1 MDKIIET
8 ILKHKQKELTSLIAI
23 DIADAFDNA
32 WWPAIIK
39 RMDNDDVPSDLI
51 RIIKSYLNNEREVKF
66 TYESETFYEKLT
78 KGCPQGGPLSPLLW
92 NILLNDLL
100 INFDSMNADIICYAD
115 DVTIICWNK
124 TIEGLKTASEY
135 TLNYVIQWCNR
146 NKLTISTEKT
156 NMLYLHNRQKIPIKV
171 NNNIIMPVK
180 QVKILGMKFSNHK
193 WKNKVNFTPHV
204 NDILC
209 KAGRMKNLLC
219 SLSGN
224 MWGLD
229 TQKRL
234 TLFKTIIRPVLTY
247 GSEIWFKYLNNR
259 CKQKLNSMQYQ
270 IILWAVRAYKTTSSN
285 CVHSLAKIPLLTEF
299 IESRII
305 KFDQAQLSIEDLIT
319 YEPHAP
325 SIVKSFLHAKMNEN
339 FENTNEIFRSFFVLG
354 IPRFF
359 HPNFYNIQFITDH
372 GNFGKFLAT
381 IGAVK
386 EPGCFCGGE
395 IQDARHLLLECP
407 IFRDFRENRFGRI
420 GQLDEF
426 VDKKKIRYVEIIFD
440 DIIENEHIASKF
452 ICYKF
457 YRLMAIDEIIT
468 KTNRASGYLIGLTGK
483 AWGLDSKRRIE
494 LYKTLFR
501 SSLTYGSTIW
511 YNFIPKKVKDK
522 LNSLQYKILKHSTQV
537 YNSTSSNCTHIV
549 ARTPKL
555 TDFIETNILKMNI
568 GYKKSDP
575 TKRKMISNFINQK
588 FEEYYGGANDNF
600 KGFFDTSRIP
610 NYVQPNFYNVQFFT
624 GHGDF
629 NTYLFR
635 IGKIGSPACTCG
647 NEQQTPEHL
656 LIDCPLTSDL
666 REENQLYLTNRKQAA
681 CNKDQYIKFNRFCR

>member
-1 MDKIIET
+1 MPQKGTRCPLRIHGSRPAYPQDTRSGPVDTVPTSVARGSDIIQKSPITPSSPAAPLPAANHSLPPQKTPAIEPYAPVLSLPTETSAIET
-8 ILKHKQKELTSLIAI
+8 QTTTAPTIQSTTPKLQKKRSLQTSLKQL
-23 DIADAFDNA
+23 DIAGAFDNA

-66 TYESETFYEKLT
+66 TYESETFYKKLT

-229 TQKRL
+229 TEKRL

-247 GSEIWFKYLNNR
+247 GSEIWLKYLNNR

-285 CVHSLAKIPLLTEF
+285 CVHSLAKIPLLTDY

-305 KFDQAQLSIEDLIT
+305 KFDLAQMSIEDLIT

-325 SIVKSFLHAKMNEN
+325 SIVKSFLHAKINEI

-359 HPNFYNIQFITDH
+359 RPNFYNIQFITDH

-407 IFRDFRENRFGRI
+407 IFLDFRENRFGRI

-426 VDKKKIRYVEIIFD
+426 VDKKEKYKNFD
-440 DIIENEHIASKF
+440 QFCKYI
-452 ICYKF
+452 
-457 YRLMAIDEIIT
+457 
-468 KTNRASGYLIGLTGK
+468 
-483 AWGLDSKRRIE
+483 
-494 LYKTLFR
+494 
-501 SSLTYGSTIW
+501 
-511 YNFIPKKVKDK
+511 YNFLLNWKKEKE
-522 LNSLQYKILKHSTQV
+522 S
-537 YNSTSSNCTHIV
+537 
-549 ARTPKL
+549 
-555 TDFIETNILKMNI
+555 
-568 GYKKSDP
+568 
-575 TKRKMISNFINQK
+575 
-588 FEEYYGGANDNF
+588 
-600 KGFFDTSRIP
+600 
-610 NYVQPNFYNVQFFT
+610 
-624 GHGDF
+624 
-629 NTYLFR
+629 
-635 IGKIGSPACTCG
+635 
-647 NEQQTPEHL
+647 
-656 LIDCPLTSDL
+656 
-666 REENQLYLTNRKQAA
+666 
-681 CNKDQYIKFNRFCR
+681 

>member
-1 MDKIIET
+1 MYLG
-8 ILKHKQKELTSLIAI
+8 ILRHLREAI
-23 DIADAFDNA
+23 RK
-32 WWPAIIK
+32 K
-39 RMDNDDVPSDLI
+39 RP
-51 RIIKSYLNNEREVKF
+51 
-66 TYESETFYEKLT
+66 EKW
-78 KGCPQGGPLSPLLW
+78 S
-92 NILLNDLL
+92 N
-100 INFDSMNADIICYAD
+100 D

-229 TQKRL
+229 TEKRL

-285 CVHSLAKIPLLTEF
+285 CVHSLAKIPLLTDY

-305 KFDQAQLSIEDLIT
+305 KFDLTQMSMEDLIT

-325 SIVKSFLHAKMNEN
+325 SIVKSFLHAKMNEI

-359 HPNFYNIQFITDH
+359 RPNFYNIQFITDH

-426 VDKKKIRYVEIIFD
+426 VDKKEKYKNFD
-440 DIIENEHIASKF
+440 QFCKYI
-452 ICYKF
+452 
-457 YRLMAIDEIIT
+457 
-468 KTNRASGYLIGLTGK
+468 
-483 AWGLDSKRRIE
+483 
-494 LYKTLFR
+494 
-501 SSLTYGSTIW
+501 
-511 YNFIPKKVKDK
+511 YNFLLNWKKEKE
-522 LNSLQYKILKHSTQV
+522 S
-537 YNSTSSNCTHIV
+537 
-549 ARTPKL
+549 
-555 TDFIETNILKMNI
+555 
-568 GYKKSDP
+568 
-575 TKRKMISNFINQK
+575 
-588 FEEYYGGANDNF
+588 
-600 KGFFDTSRIP
+600 
-610 NYVQPNFYNVQFFT
+610 
-624 GHGDF
+624 
-629 NTYLFR
+629 
-635 IGKIGSPACTCG
+635 
-647 NEQQTPEHL
+647 
-656 LIDCPLTSDL
+656 
-666 REENQLYLTNRKQAA
+666 
-681 CNKDQYIKFNRFCR
+681 